1 VRDLVRVRALIA
13 FALLVCFA
21 CKQEEKP
28 VRHDDELKRTLASMR
43 AAIAAFQKNNG
54 RYPSTLNELVPKYL
68 PRVPVD
74 PVTNSAATWQPVTE
88 DTVQPN
94 SDFTTA
100 KSEQPRS
107 VIIDVRSGAGAPYS
121 TY

>member
-1 VRDLVRVRALIA
+1 MRARALIA
-13 FALLVCFA
+13 FALLVCAA
-21 CKQEEKP
+21 CKQQEMA
-28 VRHDDELKRTLASMR
+28 RHDDELKRTLASMR
-43 AAIAAFQKNNG
+43 TAIASFQKDNG

-68 PRVPVD
+68 RAIPVD
-74 PVTNSAATWQPVTE
+74 PVTNSNATWQLITE

-100 KSEQPRS
+100 TSEQPKS